1 MVNIQHFW
9 ESEISTW
16 GDDSSVTDDEVD
28 EVDEI
33 QRTGTFF
40 LKYLLPVS
48 VIPTLNYTEHVLL

>member
-1 MVNIQHFW
+1 MVNVQHYW

-48 VIPTLNYTEHVLL
+48 VIPTLNYTEHALL